1 MLEHI
6 TLALLGGVLIGGL
19 LYVTM
24 SSEVEEPANS
34 KRPDAS

>member
-6 TLALLGGVLIGGL
+6 TLALLGGVLIVGIKN
-19 LYVTM
+19 VTM
-24 SSEVEEPANS
+24 SSEVEEPNS